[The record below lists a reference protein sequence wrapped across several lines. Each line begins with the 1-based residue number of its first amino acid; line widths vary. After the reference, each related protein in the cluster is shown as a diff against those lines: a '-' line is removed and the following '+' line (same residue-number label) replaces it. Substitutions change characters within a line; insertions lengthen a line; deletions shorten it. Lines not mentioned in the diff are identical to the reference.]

1 MRFAHGAQ
9 IQENAAR
16 GQDGAK
22 GIVGQRIREV
32 WRSNLHQEMDML
44 RSLIDQYPYI
54 SMVSIPLSYRSVGQL
69 LYKSLV

>member
-22 GIVGQRIREV
+22 GIAGQRIREV
-32 WRSNLHQEMDML
+32 WRANLHQEMDML

-54 SMVSIPLSYRSVGQL
+54 SMVSIPIHCDFIPQL
-69 LYKSLV
+69 LWRHFV

>member
-22 GIVGQRIREV
+22 GIAGQRIREV

>member
-1 MRFAHGAQ
+1 
-9 IQENAAR
+9 
-16 GQDGAK
+16 
-22 GIVGQRIREV
+22 
-32 WRSNLHQEMDML
+32 ML